1 MSFIIWNWKRDWFN
15 DIKKGNG
22 IYYFPYDERYEGE
35 FDNDKYNGKGTVY
48 FQDGTKFTGV
58 WEDGVAKGTEKELLQ
73 PKIETEEI
81 TTNRDDNKSNEKN
94 INEIALDKNSNQEN
108 TTTSVM
114 IENKKPTLT
123 AKELTDEFRI
133 RYLNSTFIR
142 RKSKISN

>member
-1 MSFIIWNWKRDWFN
+1 M
-15 DIKKGNG
+15 KKGNG

-35 FDNDKYNGKGTVY
+35 FENDKYNGKGTVY

-73 PKIETEEI
+73 PKTEAEEML
-81 TTNRDDNKSNEKN
+81 TTNRDDIKSNEKN

-108 TTTSVM
+108 TTASVM
-114 IENKKPTLT
+114 IEKKPILN

-142 RKSKISN
+142 RKSKISS